1 MAARAVSEA
10 ACFACGVAQPYGQI
24 RCDVCGEPLVFP
36 KSFTGKK
43 KEMIEPTEADIGRT
57 VLYTGNRFVGGKT
70 ERGVITGF
78 NHWTVF
84 VRYGSDAHAM
94 ATSREDLEWENMRKP
109 GQFRDI
115 TALEVLKDGQTEAM
129 ENLGG
134 AALAMAQVAGTI
146 DARFAAIEARLKT
159 LEEAH
164 EALQGRT
171 GERGVVSAKAGQAD
185 IEQLPPDRD
194 ASGSAVEA
202 GGEVPLSASG
212 RTATAR
218 DVRR

>member
-1 MAARAVSEA
+1 
-10 ACFACGVAQPYGQI
+10 
-24 RCDVCGEPLVFP
+24 
-36 KSFTGKK
+36 
-43 KEMIEPTEADIGRT
+43 MIEPTFDDIGRA
-57 VLYTGNRFVGGKT
+57 VVYRRGD
-70 ERGVITGF
+70 ERGVINGF
-78 NHWTVF
+78 NREYVF
-84 VRYGSDAHAM
+84 VRYGVDFGAK
-94 ATSREDLEWENMRKP
+94 ATMREDLEWESMRKP

-164 EALQGRT
+164 EAVPGRA
-171 GERGVVSAKAGQAD
+171 GERGVVSTEAGQAD
-185 IEQLPPDRD
+185 IEQLPQDRD

-202 GGEVPLSASG
+202 GDQVPLSASG

-218 DVRR
+218 DDG